1 MVYVKKTRRR
11 KNSAYRKRVRR
22 TQRGGLFGLSKK
34 NNPED
39 PNSAKSEDEKSCIR
53 KCAEESLRRKK
64 ESIKRSASAV
74 KASFGNA
81 ASAVKGKVGDAASA
95 VKGKVGDAASAVGT
109 AASDSAKYLGKQAK
123 KGSLKVQGAALQGM
137 AGVLA
142 APSAVNEGYK
152 KVKQS
157 ISNIDLQ
164 KASENLREKADSKY
178 EQASTMGGNRRRR
191 TKRNTRRRT
200 KKNTRKTNRRVRR
213 R

>member
-74 KASFGNA
+74 KASFGN
-81 ASAVKGKVGDAASA
+81 AASA